1 MTRRDEGQ
9 NVMDDA
15 QELAAWTDVV
25 PMGDLLLRSA
35 ARFPERVAVV
45 FPGERYTFGELFAR
59 ATQVARGL
67 IALGVQP
74 GQHVGLLA
82 QNTIEYVEGLFGVAL
97 TGAVVIPINARHKTS
112 ELRYIIENGDMVALL
127 TSAAD
132 PAAYVDFVDLIA
144 KSLPSLS
151 QATQPRELK
160 VAEAPRLRHVV
171 ALGGKPAFPG
181 ILDRAGLD
189 TVAEQVT
196 TTAVHQA
203 RHRAKLR
210 DAAMILYTSGTTANP
225 KGCVL
230 SHEAMVRGPLHRALH
245 RYGTGD
251 ADVTWGA
258 GPLYHVGCLSPFLG
272 SIGAGGTYVTDTYFE
287 PGRALALMVEEKAN
301 VAFPWFP
308 GIMQPLL
315 DHPDFDPAQLQS
327 LQSILVI
334 GPRPMIEQVQA
345 TFPDAE
351 MIAACGMTEA
361 AGIYALSD
369 RQETV
374 AERSEAQGKA
384 APGIELRIVDLFT
397 GEDVPDG
404 TMGEILLRGYCVM
417 NEYYKDPEKTARAI
431 DADGWLHSGDLYTRT
446 PDGRVIFE
454 GRLKDMLKVGGE
466 NVATIEIESFLCSHP
481 AVRMASVVGRPDLR
495 LDEVPVA
502 FVELEAD
509 QSVTSEELRDF
520 CRGQIS
526 NFKIPAE
533 IYFVGST
540 EWPMSTTKIDKRGLR
555 ARLTELGR

>member
-1 MTRRDEGQ
+1 M
-9 NVMDDA
+9 NDA
-15 QELAAWTDVV
+15 EELAAWTDVV
-25 PMGDLLLRSA
+25 PLGDLLLRSA
-35 ARFPERVAVV
+35 SRHPDRSAIVFPEARL
-45 FPGERYTFGELFAR
+45 TFGELYGR
-59 ATQVARGL
+59 AQQVARGL

-82 QNTIEYVEGLFGVAL
+82 QNCVEYVEGLFGVAL
-97 TGAVVIPINARHKTS
+97 AAAVAIPINARHRTS
-112 ELRYIIENGDMVALL
+112 ELRYIVENGDLVALL
-127 TSAAD
+127 TTAAD
-132 PAAYVDFVDLIA
+132 TSAHVDFIDLVGQA
-144 KSLPSLS
+144 LPSLTRL
-151 QATQPRELK
+151 AGPRALDL
-160 VAEAPRLRHVV
+160 VEAPMLRHVV
-171 ALGGKPAFPG
+171 ALAGRPELPAV
-181 ILDRAGLD
+181 LDRASFDAL
-189 TVAEQVT
+189 AEAIT
-196 TTAVHQA
+196 PTAFHHA
-203 RHRAKLR
+203 RNRARLR
-210 DAAMILYTSGTTANP
+210 DPAMILYTSGTTASP

-230 SHEAMVRGPLHRALH
+230 SHEAVVRGPLHRALH

-272 SIGAGGTYVTDTYFE
+272 SIGAGGTYVTDLHFD
-287 PGRALALMVEEKAN
+287 PGRALALLAEEKVN

-315 DHPDFDPAQLQS
+315 DHPAFDPAAMKS

-369 RQETV
+369 RRETI
-374 AERSEAQGKA
+374 ADRSEAQGKA
-384 APGIELRIVDLFT
+384 APGIELRIVDIAT

-417 NEYYKDPEKTARAI
+417 EGYYKDSEKTAQAL
-431 DADGWLHSGDLYTRT
+431 DAAGWLHTGDLYTRT
-446 PDGRVIFE
+446 PDGRVIFN

-481 AVRMASVVGRPDLR
+481 AVRMASVVGRRDLR

-502 FVELEAD
+502 FVELEEGHDISA
-509 QSVTSEELRDF
+509 EELREF

-526 NFKIPAE
+526 SYKIPADVHFLSAE
-533 IYFVGST
+533 

-555 ARLTELGR
+555 ARLTGE